1 MTFANLGGGRDSTA
15 MVVRYL
21 ELGGKIDYIVFCD
34 THYEFPQMLE
44 YIDKLESYLLEK
56 FNQKL
61 TRLKSEEDLLVKWA
75 YEYPIAKQTNESALH
90 KIISNTKKVANFLKQ
105 R

>member
-1 MTFANLGGGRDSTA
+1 MTFANLSGGRDSTA

-44 YIDKLESYLLEK
+44 YIDKLESYLLK
-56 FNQKL
+56 HFNQKL
-61 TRLKSEEDLLVKWA
+61 TRLRSEEDLLAKWA
-75 YEYPIAKQTNESALH
+75 YAYPIVICVCFALSTQLL
-90 KIISNTKKVANFLKQ
+90 IREFF
-105 R
+105 